1 MARRDVDTEYMRD
14 LRAAV
19 LRRPRFSANLL
30 LFAIVLFIIWAIIWA
45 HGAVLEEVSTGQG
58 QVIPS
63 SKVQVIQNL
72 EGGIVSKIHVKEGDI
87 VREGQLLIEI
97 DTTQFAS
104 KYGEDRAK
112 YLGFLATATRLE
124 AEVKGERPV
133 FPDSIKKEHPD
144 FVAQEMNLYNARQA
158 ELNAAVSVLA
168 RQVDQK
174 RQEIVEL
181 KTRVQQ
187 LSQSLEL
194 ANEEL
199 GITEPM
205 VERGVTSRVELIRLK
220 RSVNDLRTDMLA
232 SQQALPRA
240 ESALKEAERRVDER
254 HTQFVSDARTQLAQT
269 KVEMAA
275 LSESLTSTQDRL
287 RRTEVRSPVDGS
299 VKTLNV
305 NTVGGVIRPG
315 MDLMEI
321 VPLQDSLLVEAKVR
335 PQDIAF
341 MRPGQDAKVKI
352 TAYDYAIY
360 GTLPAKVE
368 TISAD
373 TITDDQG
380 KSYYQIRVRTDQNF
394 LQKDG
399 KRLPIIAGMVAEVD
413 VLTGERTVLDYLM
426 KPFIRGKEK
435 AMRER

>member
-1 MARRDVDTEYMRD
+1 MGRRDVDTEYMRD

-19 LRRPRFSANLL
+19 MRRPRISANLL
-30 LFAIVLFIIWAIIWA
+30 LFGIVFFIIWGIIWA
-45 HGAVLEEVSTGQG
+45 HGAVLEEVTTGQG

-63 SKVQVIQNL
+63 SKVQVVQNL

-87 VREGQLLIEI
+87 VRKGQLLLEI
-97 DTTQFAS
+97 DTTQYAS
-104 KYGEDRAK
+104 KLGEDRAK
-112 YLGFLATATRLE
+112 YLGFLATASRLE
-124 AEVKGERPV
+124 AEVKGTTPT
-133 FPDSIKKEHPD
+133 FPASIEKEHPD
-144 FVAQEMNLYNARQA
+144 FVAQEMSLYRARQT
-158 ELNAAVSVLA
+158 ELRAAVGVLTQ
-168 RQVDQK
+168 QVDQK

-181 KTRVQQ
+181 KTRIKQ

-220 RSVNDLRTDMLA
+220 RSVNDLKTDMLGA
-232 SQQALPRA
+232 QQSLPRA
-240 ESALKEAERRVDER
+240 ESALKEAERRVEER
-254 HTQFVSDARTQLAQT
+254 HALFVSDARTKLAET

-275 LSESLTSTQDRL
+275 LSESLNSTEDRL

-341 MRPGQDAKVKI
+341 IRPGQDAKVKI
-352 TAYDYAIY
+352 TAYDYSIY

-368 TISAD
+368 NISAD
-373 TITDDQG
+373 TIVDDQG
-380 KSYYQIRVRTDQNF
+380 RSYYQIRVRTDHNF

-399 KRLPIIAGMVAEVD
+399 NRLPIIAGMIAEVD
-413 VLTGERTVLDYLM
+413 VLTGKRTVLDYLM